1 MRIRHDLVCR
11 DAVEIVTGYLE
22 GRLGARERRAFERH
36 LAACDGCTNYV
47 EQMRETIRLTGRLEP
62 ESLPL
67 ELAHAALEA
76 FRDAR
81 RGAP

>member
-1 MRIRHDLVCR
+1 MRIRNDLVCR
-11 DAVEIVTGYLE
+11 DAVEIVTDYLE
-22 GRLGARERRAFERH
+22 GRLGVRERRAFERH

-47 EQMRETIRLTGRLEP
+47 EQMRVTIRLTGRLEP
-62 ESLPL
+62 EALPP
-67 ELAHAALEA
+67 ELVHAALEA